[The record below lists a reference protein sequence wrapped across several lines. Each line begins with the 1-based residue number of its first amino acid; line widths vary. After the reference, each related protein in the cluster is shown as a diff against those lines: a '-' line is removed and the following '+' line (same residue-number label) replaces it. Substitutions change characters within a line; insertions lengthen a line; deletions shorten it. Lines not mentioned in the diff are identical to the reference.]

1 MVPPMRTLPRELALV
16 VLTLAAILEVAGDAF
31 VRTGLRGRGMFF
43 VVLGFVVLGSYGIV
57 VNLLD
62 LDFSRLLGVYIGVF
76 AVVSVLTGRLV
87 FHDRVSTTTWAGLA
101 TILAGSLIIYV
112 GQR

>member
-1 MVPPMRTLPRELALV
+1 MRTLPRELTIV
-16 VLTLAAILEVAGDAF
+16 VLVLAATLEVAGDAF
-31 VRTGLRGRGMFF
+31 VRAGLRGRGIAF
-43 VVLGFVVLGSYGIV
+43 VVLGFLVLGSYGLV

-76 AVVSVLTGRLV
+76 AVVSVMTGRLV
-87 FHDRVSTTTWAGLA
+87 FHDRVPISTWSGLA
-101 TILAGSLIIYV
+101 IILTGSLVIYV

>member
-1 MVPPMRTLPRELALV
+1 MRTLPRELALV
-16 VLTLAAILEVAGDAF
+16 VLSLAAVLEVAGDAF
-31 VRTGLRGRGMFF
+31 VRAGLRGRGIAF
-43 VVLGFVVLGSYGIV
+43 VALGFVVLGSYGLV

-76 AVVSVLTGRLV
+76 ALVSVLTGRLV
-87 FHDRVSTTTWAGLA
+87 FHDRVATSTWSGLA
-101 TILAGSLIIYV
+101 VILAGSLIIYV